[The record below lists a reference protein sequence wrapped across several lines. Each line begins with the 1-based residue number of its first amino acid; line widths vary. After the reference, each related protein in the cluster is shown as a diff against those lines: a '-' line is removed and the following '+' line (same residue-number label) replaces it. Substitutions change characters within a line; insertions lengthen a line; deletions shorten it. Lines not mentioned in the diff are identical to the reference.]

1 MGNEA
6 DRVIT
11 GIVQQETRLDLALM
25 EIIDDEGI
33 SRTWVQNNIKAGLVR
48 CNGELVTKPSLKV
61 KKGDLLEIRLRSRIS
76 ELQPADVEYSVV
88 YYDEHL
94 AVIDK
99 PPNLVV
105 HPAPSVKGLTL
116 CHGLLKDF
124 PQVKNV
130 GSAERPGIV
139 HRLDKDTSGLML
151 VALSEKGYA
160 GLTKMISEKSVTRKY
175 LVAVYGVANRPF
187 EVDAPIGRDPR
198 NPTRM
203 AVVPHGKNA
212 YTRFRPV
219 QCLEKVSLL
228 EAELFTGRTHQI
240 RVHLSHAGFYV
251 LGDPVYGNVESR
263 LLAPRVFLHSYYL
276 ELEHPI
282 TGERLFFVSPL
293 PEDLDECWHILG
305 GGDVVYPTICA

>member
-1 MGNEA
+1 
-6 DRVIT
+6 
-11 GIVQQETRLDLALM
+11 LDLALM

-48 CNGELVTKPSLKV
+48 CNGDVVTKPSLRV

-76 ELQPADVEYSVV
+76 ELQPADVEYSVI

-175 LVAVYGVANRPF
+175 L
-187 EVDAPIGRDPR
+187 
-198 NPTRM
+198 
-203 AVVPHGKNA
+203 
-212 YTRFRPV
+212 
-219 QCLEKVSLL
+219 Q
-228 EAELFTGRTHQI
+228 
-240 RVHLSHAGFYV
+240 
-251 LGDPVYGNVESR
+251 
-263 LLAPRVFLHSYYL
+263 
-276 ELEHPI
+276 
-282 TGERLFFVSPL
+282 
-293 PEDLDECWHILG
+293 
-305 GGDVVYPTICA
+305 

>member
-1 MGNEA
+1 
-6 DRVIT
+6 
-11 GIVQQETRLDLALM
+11 
-25 EIIDDEGI
+25 
-33 SRTWVQNNIKAGLVR
+33 
-48 CNGELVTKPSLKV
+48 
-61 KKGDLLEIRLRSRIS
+61 
-76 ELQPADVEYSVV
+76 
-88 YYDEHL
+88 
-94 AVIDK
+94 
-99 PPNLVV
+99 VV

-130 GSAERPGIV
+130 GSAERP
-139 HRLDKDTSGLML
+139 ML

-251 LGDPVYGNVESR
+251 LGDCFFTVTIWNWNT
-263 LLAPRVFLHSYYL
+263 LLLVSVC
-276 ELEHPI
+276 
-282 TGERLFFVSPL
+282 FF
-293 PEDLDECWHILG
+293 
-305 GGDVVYPTICA
+305 VVYPTICA